1 MRYEDF
7 VFLCNENTVAPAI
20 AVENEQV
27 RKLLK
32 SDRDRNSVEAQL
44 KLSGILQTQF

>member
-7 VFLCNENTVAPAI
+7 VFLCNENTVDPAI
-20 AVENEQV
+20 AAENEQV
-27 RKLLK
+27 RKLLI

-44 KLSGILQTQF
+44 KLNGILQTQF

>member
-7 VFLCNENTVAPAI
+7 VFLCNENTVDPALAI
-20 AVENEQV
+20 EHSQV

-32 SDRDRNSVEAQL
+32 SDRGRNTVEAQL
-44 KLSGILQTQF
+44 KLTGILQTQF